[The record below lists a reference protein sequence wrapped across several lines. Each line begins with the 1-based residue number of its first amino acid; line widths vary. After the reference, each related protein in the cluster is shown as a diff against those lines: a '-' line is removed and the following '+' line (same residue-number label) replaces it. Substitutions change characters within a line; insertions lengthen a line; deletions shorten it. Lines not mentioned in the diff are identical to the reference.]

1 MNLAT
6 GGFSNALQILDGD
19 TTSAEDV
26 SVREVLSGKIADRQ
40 LRKNNLSARV
50 YNNVELVVD
59 DLPLGIDNFL
69 EVVGIFQTD
78 LSGVL
83 LCLQFKFQIQNQDLR
98 VQERFRLLLKTCIRE
113 GLLKA
118 DALDKEG
125 VSNGAASDLLYS
137 DVGLVKIFA

>member
-1 MNLAT
+1 LNLAT